1 MTRPLVDSGFAR
13 LRPASPLGDSVM
25 QSDLS
30 RAISN
35 RELRL
40 HYQPIVKL
48 QTDAIVGYEALVRW
62 QHPRRGLLAPC
73 DFLPIAQRSEI
84 GADIDS
90 WVLLEAC
97 RQASHWAQTGHST
110 TICVNVVPERFGA
123 PGFVEQVEVT
133 LARTGLESNRL
144 VLELT
149 EGSVLVDMGAARD
162 AVDALNRLGV
172 RVALDD
178 YGTGYSS
185 LAAIASLPVD
195 ELKIDISFVA
205 GLGSNRARTAIV
217 RAIVG
222 LGAALDIP
230 VVAEGIETAAQAFAL
245 RALGCEFG
253 QGFHF
258 GRPAPGPALIART
271 P

>member
-1 MTRPLVDSGFAR
+1 MRPILDDAPFDRA
-13 LRPASPLGDSVM
+13 LAPSPLGHSVL

-30 RAISN
+30 RAIPN

-40 HYQPIVKL
+40 HFQPIVKL
-48 QTDAIVGYEALVRW
+48 ETDAIVGYEALVRW
-62 QHPRRGLLAPC
+62 QHPRRGLLLPS
-73 DFLPIAQRSEI
+73 DFLAVAQRSGI

-90 WVLLEAC
+90 WVLTEAC
-97 RQASHWAQTGHST
+97 RQAGYWAQTGHVT

-123 PGFVEQVEVT
+123 RGFADEVENT
-133 LARTGLESNRL
+133 LATTGLDPGRL

-149 EGSVLVDMGAARD
+149 EGSILVDVGAARD
-162 AVDALNRLGV
+162 AVNALNTMGV

-195 ELKIDISFVA
+195 ELKVDISFVA

-222 LGAALDIP
+222 LGAALEIP
-230 VVAEGIETAAQAFAL
+230 VVAEGVETAAQAFAL

-258 GRPAPGPALIART
+258 GRPAPGPALVTRT